1 MNAKK
6 FSDAMSELDT
16 KYVDEALNYKKKA
29 KKPIWVKWGAMAAC
43 LCLIVV
49 AIITIPSMLSPQD
62 SDGGGGGIIADA
74 PPMIYVN
81 DTLYKQSTKQT
92 SYNELKDDF
101 VYIGIIE
108 SDITNFQG
116 TDNMGNYL
124 DGIPKENFQANHP
137 IVGAKVYQ
145 YGDNIVV
152 EIKGKY
158 WLYEKVL
165 QEAPTIFAEQSVV
178 DAIEQDITDQ
188 DIESWTETA
197 NAIFD
202 LEYVIPIYSTANA
215 TKDSLAILETLAFD
229 NQYMI
234 PVMSNGKC
242 IGTATIAQQESKW
255 VIAVYEHGFDLKT
268 EMDKNKGTATC
279 LVDVVQLN
287 ERGFLISADTEEF
300 VAISGFGISDNM
312 SGQELLNRILNNT
325 DTTNNTE
332 G

>member
-1 MNAKK
+1 
-6 FSDAMSELDT
+6 MSM
-16 KYVDEALNYKKKA
+16 KQKKA

-43 LCLIVV
+43 MCLIVV
-49 AIITIPSMLSPQD
+49 AIITIPPMLSPQD

-108 SDITNFQG
+108 SDITNFQ
-116 TDNMGNYL
+116 
-124 DGIPKENFQANHP
+124 ANHP

-152 EIKGKY
+152 EIEGKY

-165 QEAPTIFAEQSVV
+165 LEAPAIFAEQSVV

-188 DIESWTETA
+188 DIERWTETA

-202 LEYVIPIYSTANA
+202 LEYVIPIYSTANV

-234 PVMSNGKC
+234 PVMFNGKC

-268 EMDKNKGTATC
+268 EVDKNKGTATC

-325 DTTNNTE
+325 DTTNNT
-332 G
+332 GG